1 MARYSQGDSDDENL
15 PEGMK
20 RVGYD
25 ADTQTYTYRDQD
37 GSMWEGEPGARYG
50 VLRQSGSAYQ
60 PMTMANQ
67 QEMRNADKAAW
78 RYMLPF
84 FLLVLVVLFTLFRYL
99 GFGYEFFPSPLSCRE
114 GFASYVVKRG
124 DSCWQIAHDHGME
137 VSDLVKSNEGLNCDL
152 LKAGRE
158 ICVLVNK

>member
-1 MARYSQGDSDDENL
+1 MSPYRLNRISVRLIISQE
-15 PEGMK
+15 
-20 RVGYD
+20 
-25 ADTQTYTYRDQD
+25 
-37 GSMWEGEPGARYG
+37 
-50 VLRQSGSAYQ
+50 
-60 PMTMANQ
+60 

-99 GFGYEFFPSPLSCRE
+99 GFGSEAFTSPLSCKE
-114 GFASYVVKRG
+114 GFSSYLVKRG

-137 VSDLVKSNEGLNCDL
+137 VSDLVRSNEGLNCDL

-158 ICVLVNK
+158 ICIPVNK